1 MTLKT
6 HPASF
11 WFPNLQG
18 EGVSEK
24 TAKSTFCRVKM
35 FEQYLVRMVTV
46 SYQANQT
53 EHRSKFFK
61 QRDNENQ
68 KRSYNE

>member
-1 MTLKT
+1 
-6 HPASF
+6 
-11 WFPNLQG
+11 
-18 EGVSEK
+18 
-24 TAKSTFCRVKM
+24 M